1 MYVGAPVSERLLCQ
15 LFGSSVLGSV
25 AMIQYV
31 GGTISMCVYF
41 TVASVPFR
49 HTHTHHTHGTI
60 QCQVLVSPA
69 KVPPR
74 VWTVFLNQAYTM

>member
-31 GGTISMCVYF
+31 VGQLACVF
-41 TVASVPFR
+41 T
-49 HTHTHHTHGTI
+49 
-60 QCQVLVSPA
+60 L
-69 KVPPR
+69 
-74 VWTVFLNQAYTM
+74 

>member
-25 AMIQYV
+25 AMIQYA

-41 TVASVPFR
+41 IVASVPF
-49 HTHTHHTHGTI
+49 
-60 QCQVLVSPA
+60 
-69 KVPPR
+69 
-74 VWTVFLNQAYTM
+74 